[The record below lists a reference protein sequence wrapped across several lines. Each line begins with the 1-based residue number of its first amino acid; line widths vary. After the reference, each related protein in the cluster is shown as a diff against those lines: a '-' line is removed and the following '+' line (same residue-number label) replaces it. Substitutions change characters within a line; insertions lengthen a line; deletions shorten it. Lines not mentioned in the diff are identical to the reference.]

1 VCGTQPICAGV
12 LESSCLG
19 PAHAVP
25 VPPTSAIPCK
35 RRFSPKISN
44 DVHRAGARIAL
55 FSASE
60 SAVTGGNGGVAECR
74 RRTMW
79 IIGEVRRPARP
90 RELREI
96 LHAREAA
103 VDGDHDTQE
112 DVLQYME
119 FYLLGAW
126 KKKIIGEVAC
136 EGKVS
141 ALTWSTARIKA
152 RIARTF
158 ACSVLGV
165 DDVFRRMLIPS
176 EAEWLYC
183 CSCSCSCRWSSFLLR

>member
-1 VCGTQPICAGV
+1 
-12 LESSCLG
+12 
-19 PAHAVP
+19 
-25 VPPTSAIPCK
+25 
-35 RRFSPKISN
+35 
-44 DVHRAGARIAL
+44 
-55 FSASE
+55 
-60 SAVTGGNGGVAECR
+60 
-74 RRTMW
+74 MW

-141 ALTWSTARIKA
+141 ALTWSTARTRIKA

-158 ACSVLGV
+158 ACSALSV
-165 DDVFRRMLIPS
+165 DGVFRRMLMPS
-176 EAEWLYC
+176 EAD
-183 CSCSCSCRWSSFLLR
+183 